1 MRREVFLVV
10 LQNPEA
16 YSLTRLDGNVTTIPN
31 LCQPPKVFLGISVN
45 RDELGENPP
54 LPILRRDLVGALAH
68 PITQLSGQEDRLIAI
83 LIASRGADCS
93 RLRDCTLEEALDLC
107 EL

>member
-1 MRREVFLVV
+1 MRREVFLVIR
-10 LQNPEA
+10 QNPEA
-16 YSLTRLDGNVTTIPN
+16 FSLTRLDGNVTTIPN

-54 LPILRRDLVGALAH
+54 LPILRRDLIGALAH
-68 PITQLSGQEDRLIAI
+68 PVSPPFGQEDQLIAI
-83 LIASRGADCS
+83 MVASAKADCS
-93 RLRDCTLEEALDLC
+93 SLRDCTLEEALTLC